1 MPRRS
6 KLDILMR
13 PILPLIAGVI
23 LLLVVASVLIFFSKD
38 SADARSVAK
47 RTAEAFKQ
55 RLGFTPSV
63 SVNGL
68 TIIEQTLPILEL
80 ASVQQ
85 TIVREYKWT
94 HSFMGSS
101 KTLALR
107 GEFLVKAG
115 FDLKEEFLLN
125 IDEVQVAPNTSAKQR
140 VTMRLPSAKILSLE
154 MKNYSV
160 VADENG
166 WWNKITL
173 EDRTNAVNSLQ
184 QDARTAAEQAGIR
197 QKAMDTM
204 QQQITNIL
212 TDKGATL
219 PNFIVMTSPKAQ

>member
-13 PILPLIAGVI
+13 PIMPLVGGVLLFLVIAA
-23 LLLVVASVLIFFSKD
+23 VAIFFSKD
-38 SADARSVAK
+38 STDARSVGK
-47 RTAEAFKQ
+47 RVAEAFKQ

-85 TIVREYKWT
+85 TIFREYKWT
-94 HSFMGSS
+94 HTFLGST

-107 GEFLVKAG
+107 GEFQVKAG
-115 FDLKEEFLLN
+115 FDVKEEFLLN

-140 VTMRLPSAKILSLE
+140 VTMRLPEAKILSLE
-154 MKNYSV
+154 MKQYSV
-160 VADENG
+160 VADESG

-173 EDRTNAVNSLQ
+173 EDRTNAVNALQ
-184 QDARTAAEQAGIR
+184 QDARLAAEQAGIR
-197 QKAMDTM
+197 KKAMETL
-204 QQQITNIL
+204 QKQIADIL
-212 TDKGATL
+212 SDKGGAVPL
-219 PNFIVMTSPKAQ
+219 FVVMPSAIKQ

>member
-6 KLDILMR
+6 KLEIFMR
-13 PILPLIAGVI
+13 PIVPLVAGVF
-23 LLLVVASVLIFFSKD
+23 LLLVVAAILIFFSKGET
-38 SADARSVAK
+38 DARAVAK

-85 TIVREYKWT
+85 TIFREYKWT
-94 HSFMGSS
+94 HSFLGST

-140 VTMRLPSAKILSLE
+140 VSMRLPEAKILSLE
-154 MKNYSV
+154 MKNYNV
-160 VADENG
+160 VADESG

-173 EDRTNAVNSLQ
+173 EDRSNAVNALQ
-184 QDARTAAEQAGIR
+184 TDARTAAEQAGI
-197 QKAMDTM
+197 QEKAMATI

-212 TDKGATL
+212 SDKGGAIPT
-219 PNFIVMTSPKAQ
+219 FVVMTRPKKP

>member
-13 PILPLIAGVI
+13 PIMPLVGGVLLFLVIAA
-23 LLLVVASVLIFFSKD
+23 VAIFFSKD
-38 SADARSVAK
+38 STDARSVAK
-47 RTAEAFKQ
+47 RAAEAFKQ

-68 TIIEQTLPILEL
+68 TIVEQTLPILEL

-85 TIVREYKWT
+85 TIFREYKWT
-94 HSFMGSS
+94 HSFLGST

-107 GEFLVKAG
+107 GEFQVKAG

-140 VTMRLPSAKILSLE
+140 VTMRLPEAKILSLE
-154 MKNYSV
+154 MKQYNV
-160 VADENG
+160 VADESG

-173 EDRTNAVNSLQ
+173 EDRTNAVNALQ

-197 QKAMDTM
+197 EKAMETL
-204 QQQITNIL
+204 QKQISDIL
-212 TDKGATL
+212 SDKGGAIPSFL
-219 PNFIVMTSPKAQ
+219 VMPRPKAK